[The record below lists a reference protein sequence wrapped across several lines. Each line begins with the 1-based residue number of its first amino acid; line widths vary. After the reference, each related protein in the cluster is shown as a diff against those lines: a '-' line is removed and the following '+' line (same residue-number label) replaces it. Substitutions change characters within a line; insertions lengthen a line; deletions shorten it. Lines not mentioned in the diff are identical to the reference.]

1 MSESE
6 KLRADL
12 LLVKK
17 GLASSRTHAQ
27 SLIESSQVFYQE
39 HGQSKLLK
47 KPSLTLSIETVFEVQ
62 QGEANRFVSR
72 GGLKLEGALKH
83 CHVSAA
89 GLDILDI
96 GISTGGFTDCALQAG
111 ANSVLG
117 VDVGHGQVH
126 PSLLKSARLKIF
138 EGVNAR
144 ALRAQ
149 LADLRPEAKND
160 FDLIVMDVSFI
171 SMTLIIPELS
181 DLLRPTG
188 CFIGLVKPQFEV
200 GADGLGKGGIVKD
213 ESLYESV
220 KEKIIQSCEQ
230 NSLKVLDYFSSP
242 IVGKDGNHEFFV
254 YCCQAS

>member
-1 MSESE
+1 MGESE

-27 SLIESSQVFYQE
+27 SLIESSQVFYIEQ
-39 HGQSKLLK
+39 GQRKLLK
-47 KPSLTLSIETVFEVQ
+47 KPSAILSQETSLEVE

-83 CHVSAA
+83 CRFSAVN
-89 GLDILDI
+89 LDVLDV

-111 ANSVLG
+111 AKTVLG
-117 VDVGHGQVH
+117 VDVGHGQVN
-126 PSLLKSARLKIF
+126 PSLLKESRLQVF

-144 ALRAQ
+144 DLRSQLAALRPQ
-149 LADLRPEAKND
+149 IKNN

-171 SMTLIIPELS
+171 SMTLIIPELA
-181 DLLRPTG
+181 DLLRSEG
-188 CFIGLVKPQFEV
+188 RFLGLVKPQFEV
-200 GADGLGKGGIVKD
+200 GAEGLGKGGIVKD
-213 ESLYESV
+213 EGLYEVV
-220 KEKIIQSCEQ
+220 KEKILHSCEQ

-242 IVGKDGNHEFFV
+242 IVGKDGNREFFV
-254 YCCQAS
+254 YCCRAN